1 MGHSSAETADGAAVA
16 RVLPDNWH
24 RFGFEAY
31 GVRGVIYLD
40 APEIVPNVET
50 VLPPGWK
57 HTEPSDDDPFFTL
70 ARRDGVSYMV
80 EYGDGGVSGSS
91 DLEVALAVLETRLR
105 SFVAVRAPDHIFV
118 HAGVVGLGGRAI
130 IIPSPSF
137 GGKTTLVT
145 ELIRAGAVYY
155 SDEFA
160 VLDADGMVHPYPK
173 PLSIRLDG
181 LNQVDHAV
189 GAFGATTGVEPVPI
203 GLVIVTSY
211 VPGAQWRPERL
222 SPGEAVL
229 AMLAN
234 TVPAQERPA
243 QALATIKRAIDGAIV
258 LSSDRGEAGAVVA
271 QVLDSVAP

>member
-16 RVLPDNWH
+16 RVLPDNWR

-31 GVRGVIYLD
+31 GVPAVIYLD
-40 APEIVPNVET
+40 APELVPHVET
-50 VLPPGWK
+50 ILPPGWERR
-57 HTEPSDDDPFFTL
+57 EPADDDPFFTL
-70 ARRDGVSYMV
+70 ARRDRVSYTV

-91 DLEVALAVLETRLR
+91 DLDVALAVLEARLR
-105 SFVAVRAPDHIFV
+105 SFVAVRAPEHIFV
-118 HAGVVGLGGRAI
+118 HAGVVGLGGRAVV
-130 IIPSPSF
+130 IPSPSF

-181 LNQVDHAV
+181 LNQVDHGV
-189 GAFGATTGVEPVPI
+189 DAFGASTGVDPLPI
-203 GLVIVTSY
+203 GLVVVTSY
-211 VPGAQWRPERL
+211 VPGAHWQPERL

-234 TVPAQERPA
+234 AVPAQERPA

-258 LSSDRGEAGAVVA
+258 LSSDRGEASEVVA
-271 QVLDSVAP
+271 HVLKSVA